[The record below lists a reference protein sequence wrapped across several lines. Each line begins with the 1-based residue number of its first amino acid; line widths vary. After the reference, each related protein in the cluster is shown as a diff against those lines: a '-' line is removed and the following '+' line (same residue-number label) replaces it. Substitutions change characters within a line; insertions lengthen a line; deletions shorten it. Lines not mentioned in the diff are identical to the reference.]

1 MRVMKRTARAGA
13 AITRL
18 LTSNRFFYFTI
29 GFFVLQAVWLACT
42 ALYPM
47 AYDESYHFGLIQQHV
62 NQWMPFFTH
71 QPAGIGGGYGPV
83 TRDPSY
89 LYHYLMSLP
98 YRLIDIF
105 HPPFMALVISLR
117 LIDVALFVLNF
128 VLFRR
133 LLLRLGASRPLAHSV
148 LFAFSLIPVVPFLA
162 AHINYDNLF
171 ITLMLAALLLTFSL
185 VDGIRERRISAP
197 ALLGFVS
204 VIAAGSIVKY
214 PFLPIAAALVV
225 VLATYAW
232 LQRHDWRQL
241 LASISTSFRRLSMPL
256 RVALVTL
263 TLVTAGLFGERYIIN
278 LWQYHSLS
286 PDCSAVLDVD
296 SCLAYGPWAR
306 NYTYAQTLPSG
317 FTPNILHYPL
327 DWIQGMWTRSF
338 FAINNNFVE
347 VPPLPIPSWG
357 AAAIGIAGTLLLIP
371 FGWRLLRGNRYRVVV
386 LFVFVL
392 YTGALFVQTLAGYIT
407 TAHLV
412 AINGRYLIPFMP
424 FMFLFVGLAF
434 AYLFQRLPKAK
445 PYAVLVVFLLLLQG
459 GGAMTFILR
468 SDPSWDWQNT
478 ITINA
483 NDTVRNVLAPII
495 IGSRS

>member
-1 MRVMKRTARAGA
+1 MTKRTVVRVGTD
-13 AITRL
+13 ITRL
-18 LTSNRFFYFTI
+18 LASNRFFNFTL
-29 GFFVLQAVWLACT
+29 GFFALQAVWLACT

-62 NQWMPFFTH
+62 NQWLPFFTH
-71 QPAGIGGGYGPV
+71 QPSGIGGSYGPV

-89 LYHYLMSLP
+89 LYHYLMSIP
-98 YRLIDIF
+98 YRALDIF

-128 VLFRR
+128 ILFRR
-133 LLLRLGASRPLAHSV
+133 LLLRLGASRALAHSI

-185 VDGIRERRISAP
+185 IDGIRKHQLSAP
-197 ALLGFVS
+197 ASLEFIT

-214 PFLPIAAALVV
+214 SYLPIAAALVL
-225 VLATYAW
+225 VLAAYIW
-232 LQRHDWRQL
+232 LQRHDWKKL
-241 LASISTSFRRLSMPL
+241 VASFGSTFKRMSVPL
-256 RVALVTL
+256 RIALVILALVT
-263 TLVTAGLFGERYIIN
+263 VGLFGERYVIN
-278 LWQYHSLS
+278 LWQYHSPS
-286 PDCSAVLDVD
+286 PDCGAVLDVD

-306 NYTYAQTLPSG
+306 NYHYAQALPAD

-327 DWIQGMWTRSF
+327 DWIGGMWTRSF

-347 VPPLPIPSWG
+347 VPPLPVPSWG
-357 AAAIGIAGTLLLIP
+357 AAVVGVAGAALLIP

-386 LFVFVL
+386 LVVFVL
-392 YTGALFVQTLAGYIT
+392 YAGALFIQTLVGYIT

-424 FMFLFVGLAF
+424 FIFLVIGLAF
-434 AYLFQRLPKAK
+434 SYTFQQLPKVK

-459 GGAMTFILR
+459 GGAMTFVLR
-468 SDPSWDWQNT
+468 SDASWDWQNT
-478 ITINA
+478 ITISANNA
-483 NDTVRNVLAPII
+483 VRNALSPII